1 MKPFNLN
8 FETMKTVFLSIV
20 LFLSLTASVFAQ
32 NKSNVK
38 AEEFDKAIKKKGVQL
53 LDVRRPAEYEEGHIK
68 GSTLANWEDK
78 ADFEKHAE
86 HLDKNKPVY
95 VYCRSGKRSSAA
107 ADFLSEQGFKN
118 VINLEGGILEWK
130 QEGKEV
136 EAGQKSQAAAAV
148 PQH

>member
-8 FETMKTVFLSIV
+8 SKIMKNVFLSIV
-20 LFLSLTASVFAQ
+20 LLLPVTASVFAQ

-38 AEEFDKAIKKKGVQL
+38 AEEFDKAIKKKGIQL

-78 ADFEKHAE
+78 ADFEKHTQ

-95 VYCRSGKRSSAA
+95 VYCRSGKRSGAA
-107 ADFLSEQGFKN
+107 ADFLSENGFTN

-136 EAGQKSQAAAAV
+136 ETGQKSQGAAAV
-148 PQH
+148 SQH

>member
-1 MKPFNLN
+1 
-8 FETMKTVFLSIV
+8 MKTVFLTIVILLSI
-20 LFLSLTASVFAQ
+20 TAGVFAQ
-32 NKSNVK
+32 TKSNLK
-38 AEEFDKAIKKKGVQL
+38 AEEFDKEIKKKGIQL

-107 ADFLSEQGFKN
+107 ADYLSEKGFKN
-118 VINLEGGILEWK
+118 VVNLEGGILEWK
-130 QEGKEV
+130 QDGKDVEV
-136 EAGQKSQAAAAV
+136 GQKTQGAAAV
-148 PQH
+148 PKH

>member
-1 MKPFNLN
+1 
-8 FETMKTVFLSIV
+8 MKTVLLSITL
-20 LFLSLTASVFAQ
+20 LFTITIGVFAQ

-38 AEEFDKAIKKKGVQL
+38 ADAFDKAIRKKGIQL
-53 LDVRRPAEYEEGHIK
+53 VDVRRPAEYKEGHIK

-78 ADFEKHAE
+78 VEFEKHAQ

-136 EAGQKSQAAAAV
+136 EAGQKNQAAAAV

>member
-1 MKPFNLN
+1 
-8 FETMKTVFLSIV
+8 MKTVFLSIV
-20 LFLSLTASVFAQ
+20 LLLSITASVFAQ

-38 AEEFDKAIKKKGVQL
+38 ADEFDKAIKKKGIQL

-78 ADFEKHAE
+78 AEFEKHAQ

-107 ADFLSEQGFKN
+107 ADFLSEKGFKN

-136 EAGQKSQAAAAV
+136 EAGQKSQSATAV
-148 PQH
+148 SEH

>member
-1 MKPFNLN
+1 MKN
-8 FETMKTVFLSIV
+8 VFLSIV
-20 LFLSLTASVFAQ
+20 LLLSVTASVFAQ

-38 AEEFDKAIKKKGVQL
+38 TDEFDKAIKMKGIQL
-53 LDVRRPAEYEEGHIK
+53 LDVRRPAEYEEEHIK

-78 ADFEKHAE
+78 ADFEKHTQ

-95 VYCRSGKRSSAA
+95 VYCRSGKRSGAA
-107 ADFLSEQGFKN
+107 ADFLSENGFTN

-136 EAGQKSQAAAAV
+136 ETGQKSQGAAAV
-148 PQH
+148 SQH

>member
-8 FETMKTVFLSIV
+8 FRTMKTVFLSIV
-20 LFLSLTASVFAQ
+20 LLLSITVSVFAQ

-38 AEEFDKAIKKKGVQL
+38 AEEFEKAIKKKGIQL

-78 ADFEKHAE
+78 VEFEKHAQ

-107 ADFLSEQGFKN
+107 ADYLSEKGFTN

-130 QEGKEV
+130 QEGKTV
-136 EAGQKSQAAAAV
+136 ETDQKSQTAAAV

>member
-1 MKPFNLN
+1 MKN
-8 FETMKTVFLSIV
+8 VFLSIV
-20 LFLSLTASVFAQ
+20 LLLSVTASVFAQ

-38 AEEFDKAIKKKGVQL
+38 TDEFDKAIKMKGIQL

-78 ADFEKHAE
+78 ADFEKHTQ

-95 VYCRSGKRSSAA
+95 VYCRSGKRSGAA
-107 ADFLSEQGFKN
+107 ADFLSENGFTN

-136 EAGQKSQAAAAV
+136 ETGQKSQGAAAV
-148 PQH
+148 SQH